1 MMISNVFKMYV
12 FFFFKIRLPIV
23 QGGTFSFLVPTIAI
37 LSLPANKCP
46 AEFTNKIINETTN
59 VIIKDSNTW
68 PSSYTEDEITEEWQR
83 RMREVQGAII
93 VASILQVIIG
103 KIKKKIFGN
112 CFFFYFNTIS

>member
-1 MMISNVFKMYV
+1 M

-93 VASILQVIIG
+93 VASILQVVIG
-103 KIKKKIFGN
+103 KIQKLCKKNFSSYCNQTI
-112 CFFFYFNTIS
+112 YTIS

>member
-1 MMISNVFKMYV
+1 MYSKCM
-12 FFFFKIRLPIV
+12 FYFFKIRLPIV

-103 KIKKKIFGN
+103 IIKTLSFFGN
-112 CFFFYFNTIS
+112 SYT

>member
-1 MMISNVFKMYV
+1 M

-46 AEFTNKIINETTN
+46 AEFTNN
-59 VIIKDSNTW
+59 SNTW
-68 PSSYTEDEITEEWQR
+68 PSNYTEDEITEEWQR

-93 VASILQVIIG
+93 VASILQVVIG
-103 KIKKKIFGN
+103 KIQKLCN
-112 CFFFYFNTIS
+112 DRN